1 MQTLCGYVLG
11 DKLRSEKNIS
21 ILQNDILQKMVMYKN
36 YYIKKFDNFKF
47 GLLHDP
53 SRLWI
58 YGYKIDGLSEKTVLS
73 IEQKKYKK
81 ETDMIKIFQSYINKK
96 IDNRTLECLQRY
108 INEFRE
114 IIDIFENKSIYI
126 SYGIGGGISIN
137 YGNISISSIHSTSIY
152 INSQYYEQFLIYD
165 GKIL

>member
-1 MQTLCGYVLG
+1 M
-11 DKLRSEKNIS
+11 
-21 ILQNDILQKMVMYKN
+21 DILD
-36 YYIKKFDNFKF
+36 I
-47 GLLHDP
+47 
-53 SRLWI
+53 
-58 YGYKIDGLSEKTVLS
+58 
-73 IEQKKYKK
+73 
-81 ETDMIKIFQSYINKK
+81 IFQSYINKK